1 MDYAGLGL
9 KVGLEIHQQVDTNKL
24 FCDCPSELRE
34 DTSESFMRRLR
45 PTQSE
50 LGEVDRAA
58 IEEARKKLKF
68 IYQPLG
74 TTCLVEAD
82 EEPPHRGNEAAI
94 DVALEMALL
103 LGATPVNEI
112 HFMRKIVID
121 GSNTAGFQRS
131 ALVAMNG
138 RLEVGSKTIP
148 IPMIGLEEDAARKIE
163 QREDSVVYR
172 LDRLGIPLVEIST
185 GPVIESPEEAM
196 KVALRLGSLLRATK
210 KVKRGIG
217 TIRNDLN
224 ISIAEGA
231 RVEVKGVQELN
242 MMSAYVEIE
251 VKRQLSLLEARD
263 TLRERGADVTDQK
276 ATDLTSIFQDTECE
290 TIKTRIEAGGVV
302 LGIRLPGFSG
312 LLKDR
317 LGPELNRYAVLAG
330 VGGTF
335 HSDELPAFGIGKEV
349 PEIRKTLGLEDDDAF
364 LILADRKNVAEEAVG
379 RVIERAKA
387 AAKGVPEETRD
398 PGPDGTTVHS
408 RPLPGKARMYPE
420 TDVPP
425 ISISA
430 ERLGRI
436 EAGLPEL
443 PEDKK
448 ERLVREYGV
457 HEQQI
462 GVILEEGYDELFEE
476 LAKEFGEARTAAS
489 MISNV
494 FPELERQGHRI
505 DTISVQTFRDL
516 FTFMRDGTFT
526 REALPEVLRTVLTE
540 DTSVEAAL
548 RKLGLEAASEEDV
561 NAIVRDVVEERLG
574 FVQEKGEDAVGPL
587 MGVVMQR
594 LRGRADGK
602 LVSEILAEMIEEIVG
617 GSK

>member
-1 MDYAGLGL
+1 
-9 KVGLEIHQQVDTNKL
+9 
-24 FCDCPSELRE
+24 
-34 DTSESFMRRLR
+34 
-45 PTQSE
+45 
-50 LGEVDRAA
+50 
-58 IEEARKKLKF
+58 
-68 IYQPLG
+68 
-74 TTCLVEAD
+74 
-82 EEPPHRGNEAAI
+82 
-94 DVALEMALL
+94 
-103 LGATPVNEI
+103 
-112 HFMRKIVID
+112 
-121 GSNTAGFQRS
+121 
-131 ALVAMNG
+131 
-138 RLEVGSKTIP
+138 
-148 IPMIGLEEDAARKIE
+148 
-163 QREDSVVYR
+163 
-172 LDRLGIPLVEIST
+172 
-185 GPVIESPEEAM
+185 VIESPEEAM

-276 ATDLTSIFQDTECE
+276 AKDLTSIFQDTECE

-312 LLKDR
+312 LLRNR

-335 HSDELPAFGIGKEV
+335 HSDELPAYGIGKEV
-349 PEIRKTLGLEDDDAF
+349 PDIRRTLGLEDDDAF
-364 LILADRKNVAEEAVG
+364 LILADKKSVAEEAIE
-379 RVIERAKA
+379 RAIERAKA
-387 AAKGVPEETRD
+387 AAEGVPEETRD
-398 PGPDGTTVHS
+398 PGPDGTTVYS
-408 RPLPGKARMYPE
+408 RPLPGEARMYPE

-425 ISISA
+425 IAISA

-443 PEDKK
+443 PEDKM

-476 LAKEFGEARTAAS
+476 LTKEFGEARTAAS

-494 FPELERQGHRI
+494 FPELEREGHRI

-516 FTFMRDGTFT
+516 FTFMRDGIFT

-540 DTSVEAAL
+540 DTSAESAL
-548 RKLGLEAASEEDV
+548 RKLELEAASKEDV
-561 NAIVRDVVEERLG
+561 NAIVRDVVEERLE
-574 FVQEKGEDAVGPL
+574 FVREKGEDAVGPL

-602 LVSEILAEMIEEIVG
+602 LVSEILAEMIEETVG
-617 GSK
+617 GGK

>member
-9 KVGLEIHQQVDTNKL
+9 RVGLEIHQQVDTKKL

-34 DTSESFMRRLR
+34 DTSGSFMRRLR

-103 LGATPVNEI
+103 LGAKPVDEI

-131 ALVAMNG
+131 ALVAMSG
-138 RLEVGSKTIP
+138 RLVVDSRTIP

-163 QREDSVVYR
+163 QREGSIVYR
-172 LDRLGIPLVEIST
+172 LDRLGIPLVEVST
-185 GPVIESPEEAM
+185 GPVIESPEEAR
-196 KVALRLGSLLRATK
+196 KVALRLGSLLRATR

-224 ISIAEGA
+224 ISIADGA

-242 MMSAYVEIE
+242 MMSAYVENE

-263 TLRERGADVTDQK
+263 TLRERGVEDLDPK
-276 ATDLTSIFQDTECE
+276 AVDLTSIFQDTECE
-290 TIKTRIEAGGVV
+290 VIRTTLEAGGVV

-335 HSDELPAFGIGKEV
+335 HSDELPAYGIEKEV
-349 PEIRKTLGLEDDDAF
+349 PEVRKTLGVGDDDAF
-364 LILADRKNVAEEAVG
+364 LILADRKEVAEEAVG
-379 RVIERAKA
+379 RAIDRAKLA
-387 AAKGVPEETRD
+387 IEGVPEETRD
-398 PGPDGTTVHS
+398 PRPDGTTVYS

-425 ISISA
+425 ILISV
-430 ERLGRI
+430 ERLKRI
-436 EAGLPEL
+436 ETGLPEL
-443 PEDKK
+443 PEHKM
-448 ERLVREYGV
+448 ERLVREYGI

-462 GVILEEGYDELFEE
+462 GVILEEGYDELFEA

-494 FPELERQGHRI
+494 FPELEREGHRI
-505 DTISVQTFRDL
+505 DAISVQTFRDL
-516 FTFMRDGTFT
+516 FASLRDSTFT
-526 REALPEVLRTVLTE
+526 REALPDVLRTVITE
-540 DTSVEAAL
+540 GTSVEGAL
-548 RKLGLEAASEEDV
+548 RKLGLEAASRKDID
-561 NAIVRDVVEERLG
+561 AIVREVVEERLE
-574 FVQEKGEDAVGPL
+574 FVKQRGKEAIGPL

-594 LRGRADGK
+594 LRGKADGK
-602 LVSEILAEMIEEIVG
+602 LVNEVLAVIIEEIMG
-617 GSK
+617 RGE

>member
-34 DTSESFMRRLR
+34 DTSGSFMRRLR

-103 LGATPVNEI
+103 LGAKPVDEI

-210 KVKRGIG
+210 KV
-217 TIRNDLN
+217 
-224 ISIAEGA
+224 
-231 RVEVKGVQELN
+231 
-242 MMSAYVEIE
+242 
-251 VKRQLSLLEARD
+251 
-263 TLRERGADVTDQK
+263 
-276 ATDLTSIFQDTECE
+276 
-290 TIKTRIEAGGVV
+290 
-302 LGIRLPGFSG
+302 
-312 LLKDR
+312 
-317 LGPELNRYAVLAG
+317 
-330 VGGTF
+330 
-335 HSDELPAFGIGKEV
+335 
-349 PEIRKTLGLEDDDAF
+349 
-364 LILADRKNVAEEAVG
+364 
-379 RVIERAKA
+379 
-387 AAKGVPEETRD
+387 
-398 PGPDGTTVHS
+398 
-408 RPLPGKARMYPE
+408 
-420 TDVPP
+420 
-425 ISISA
+425 
-430 ERLGRI
+430 
-436 EAGLPEL
+436 
-443 PEDKK
+443 
-448 ERLVREYGV
+448 
-457 HEQQI
+457 
-462 GVILEEGYDELFEE
+462 
-476 LAKEFGEARTAAS
+476 
-489 MISNV
+489 
-494 FPELERQGHRI
+494 
-505 DTISVQTFRDL
+505 
-516 FTFMRDGTFT
+516 
-526 REALPEVLRTVLTE
+526 
-540 DTSVEAAL
+540 
-548 RKLGLEAASEEDV
+548 
-561 NAIVRDVVEERLG
+561 
-574 FVQEKGEDAVGPL
+574 
-587 MGVVMQR
+587 
-594 LRGRADGK
+594 
-602 LVSEILAEMIEEIVG
+602 
-617 GSK
+617 